1 MVPCKVALADVVYF
15 RMLTTSVD
23 ATVMYC
29 GILQAFGD
37 MFHLGHGR
45 ITYTGVQVY
54 ITESISKGSLVS
66 KLLAGNGWAATGM
79 LRVLQTLKHSSAAP
93 HFIEHQV
100 NLTKWIQK
108 ITKTAWSYQVN
119 MSQREH

>member
-1 MVPCKVALADVVYF
+1 MVPCKAALADVVYF

-45 ITYTGVQVY
+45 ITYTRVQVY

-66 KLLAGNGWAATGM
+66 KLLAGNGWAAAGIYAFFKRSNTFPQLPVSSSTKSI
-79 LRVLQTLKHSSAAP
+79 LRNGFRKSRRLHGHT
-93 HFIEHQV
+93 
-100 NLTKWIQK
+100 
-108 ITKTAWSYQVN
+108 
-119 MSQREH
+119 R